1 MGSWSSPLTDCR
13 ALCFSSAVCITS
25 SHVRFVSVAVVSES
39 SSLNCGD
46 DERPQNGVSC
56 MAAGIQRIVFY
67 VDRLYQGCV

>member
-1 MGSWSSPLTDCR
+1 M
-13 ALCFSSAVCITS
+13 
-25 SHVRFVSVAVVSES
+25 RFVSVAVVSES